1 MPPLLSIV
9 SGIPML
15 LGQNAMVVPRLRL
28 AGDPLLFMGSM
39 AGIPVSEVRL
49 KHNHVNLHEDV
60 QQKKGVES
68 VSDVFQVSASANL
81 WFATGILTVKKT
93 VLMKTGVRTQ
103 KADLPVTSVNLLPT

>member
-1 MPPLLSIV
+1 MF
-9 SGIPML
+9 
-15 LGQNAMVVPRLRL
+15 RL

-68 VSDVFQVSASANL
+68 VSDVFQV
-81 WFATGILTVKKT
+81 FAFYRLGMQSINSNTMSLIC
-93 VLMKTGVRTQ
+93 
-103 KADLPVTSVNLLPT
+103 SVYIC